1 LENLQ
6 GIIEL
11 GVALI
16 GALTSGLYIAI
27 SPCLFPLLP
36 LFLMNSLQA
45 SDSRKRSLL
54 VTSALVAGILVSVGF
69 YALIAL
75 TISSI
80 GLFIATSFRDLQL
93 VLGSV
98 ILFFGIVMISDRLR
112 NALRLSRLSMHGK
125 PSKPSNLNNV
135 FATGLG
141 YTLLAAPCAGP
152 AIVGLVG
159 IFGTLTNP
167 IFLLLAF
174 IMVAVIIAIPYFAI
188 ALVAGEARTTLAMS
202 ISNRA
207 RTIEIVTGVI
217 LVVLGL
223 FMILQH
229 PIFGLYVFF

>member
-1 LENLQ
+1 MQ
-6 GIIEL
+6 GIIEF
-11 GVALI
+11 GVPLI

-45 SDSRKRSLL
+45 SDSRKRSLV
-54 VTSALVAGILVSVGF
+54 VTSALVAGILISVGL
-69 YALIAL
+69 YALLAL
-75 TISSI
+75 TISSVGMI
-80 GLFIATSFRDLQL
+80 IVTSFRDLQL
-93 VLGSV
+93 ILGVV

-125 PSKPSNLNNV
+125 PSKPSNLVNV
-135 FATGLG
+135 FVTGLA

-159 IFGTLTNP
+159 IFGTISNP
-167 IFLLLAF
+167 LYLFLVFL
-174 IMVAVIIAIPYFAI
+174 MVAVIIAIPYFAI

-217 LVVLGL
+217 LVTLGL
-223 FMILQH
+223 IMILQH

>member
-1 LENLQ
+1 MQ
-6 GIIEL
+6 GILEL
-11 GVALI
+11 GVMLI

-45 SDSRKRSLL
+45 SDSRKRSLI

-69 YALIAL
+69 YALIAF

-80 GLFIATSFRDLQL
+80 GIFLASSFRDLQL
-93 VLGSV
+93 ILGFV
-98 ILFFGIVMISDRLR
+98 ILFFGVVMISDRLR
-112 NALRLSRLSMHGK
+112 NALHLSRLGMHGK
-125 PSKPSNLNNV
+125 PSKPSNLSQV
-135 FATGLG
+135 FVTGLA

-152 AIVGLVG
+152 AIIGLVG

-167 IFLLLAF
+167 FFLLLAF
-174 IMVAVIIAIPYFAI
+174 LMVAIIIAIPYFAI
-188 ALVAGEARTTLAMS
+188 ALVAGEARTGLAMS

-207 RTIEIVTGVI
+207 RTVEIVTGAI
-217 LVVLGL
+217 LVLLGL

-229 PIFGLYVFF
+229 PIFGLYLLF

>member
-1 LENLQ
+1 MQ

-11 GVALI
+11 GIMLV

-45 SDSRKRSLL
+45 SDSRRRSLL
-54 VTSALVAGILVSVGF
+54 VTSALVAGILVSVAF
-69 YALIAL
+69 YALIAF

-80 GLFIATSFRDLQL
+80 GMFLASSFRDLQL
-93 VLGSV
+93 ILGVV
-98 ILFFGIVMISDRLR
+98 ILFFGVVMLSDRLR

-125 PSKPSNLNNV
+125 PSKPSNLRNV
-135 FATGLG
+135 FVTGLA

-152 AIVGLVG
+152 AIIGLVG

-167 IFLLLAF
+167 LFLLLAF
-174 IMVAVIIAIPYFAI
+174 ALVAIVIAVPYFAI
-188 ALVAGEARTTLAMS
+188 ALVAGEARTGLAMS

-207 RTIEIVTGVI
+207 RTVEIVTGII
-217 LVVLGL
+217 LILLGL
-223 FMILQH
+223 FMILSH
-229 PIFGLYVFF
+229 PIFGLYVLF

>member
-1 LENLQ
+1 ML
-6 GIIEL
+6 
-11 GVALI
+11 V

-45 SDSRKRSLL
+45 SNSRKRSLL

-69 YALIAL
+69 YALIAF

-80 GLFIATSFRDLQL
+80 GIFLASSFRDLQL
-93 VLGSV
+93 ILGFI
-98 ILFFGIVMISDRLR
+98 ILFFGIVMISDKLR

-125 PSKPSNLNNV
+125 PSKPSNLGQV
-135 FATGLG
+135 FVTGLG

-152 AIVGLVG
+152 AIIGLVG

-167 IFLLLAF
+167 LFLLLAF
-174 IMVAVIIAIPYFAI
+174 VMVAVVIAVPYFAI
-188 ALVAGEARTTLAMS
+188 ALVAGEARTGLAIS

-217 LVVLGL
+217 LILLGL

-229 PIFGLYVFF
+229 PIFGLYQLF

>member
-1 LENLQ
+1 MQ

-54 VTSALVAGILVSVGF
+54 VTSALVTGILVSVGF

-80 GLFIATSFRDLQL
+80 GMFIMTTFRDLQL
-93 VLGSV
+93 VLGVV

-112 NALRLSRLSMHGK
+112 NALHLSRLSMHGK
-125 PSKPSNLNNV
+125 PSKPSNLVNV
-135 FATGLG
+135 FVTGLA

-159 IFGTLTNP
+159 IFGTISNP
-167 IFLLLAF
+167 FYLLLVF
-174 IMVAVIIAIPYFAI
+174 VMVAIIIAIPYFAI

-207 RTIEIVTGVI
+207 RTIELITGVI

-223 FMILQH
+223 YMILQH

>member
-1 LENLQ
+1 
-6 GIIEL
+6 
-11 GVALI
+11 
-16 GALTSGLYIAI
+16 
-27 SPCLFPLLP
+27 
-36 LFLMNSLQA
+36 
-45 SDSRKRSLL
+45 
-54 VTSALVAGILVSVGF
+54 
-69 YALIAL
+69 
-75 TISSI
+75 
-80 GLFIATSFRDLQL
+80 
-93 VLGSV
+93 
-98 ILFFGIVMISDRLR
+98 
-112 NALRLSRLSMHGK
+112 MHGK

-229 PIFGLYVFF
+229 PIFRLYVFF

>member
-1 LENLQ
+1 MQ
-6 GIIEL
+6 GLIEL
-11 GVALI
+11 GVTLV

-69 YALIAL
+69 YALIAF

-80 GLFIATSFRDLQL
+80 GIFIASSFRDLQL
-93 VLGSV
+93 ILGVV
-98 ILFFGIVMISDRLR
+98 ILFFGFVMLSDRLR

-125 PSKPSNLNNV
+125 PSRPSNLMQV

-159 IFGTLTNP
+159 IFGTVTNLL
-167 IFLLLAF
+167 FLILVF
-174 IMVAVIIAIPYFAI
+174 IMVAFIIAIPYFAI
-188 ALVAGEARTTLAMS
+188 ALVAGEARTSLAMS
-202 ISNRA
+202 ISAKA
-207 RTIEIVTGVI
+207 RTIEIITGII
-217 LVVLGL
+217 LIVLGL
-223 FMILQH
+223 YMILQH
-229 PIFGLYVFF
+229 PVFGLYLLF

>member
-1 LENLQ
+1 MQ

-11 GVALI
+11 GVVLI
-16 GALTSGLYIAI
+16 GAMTSGLYIAI

-69 YALIAL
+69 YALIAF

-80 GLFIATSFRDLQL
+80 GIFLASSFRDLQL
-93 VLGSV
+93 ILGS
-98 ILFFGIVMISDRLR
+98 IIFFFGIVMLSEKLR
-112 NALRLSRLSMHGK
+112 NVLHLSRLSMHGK
-125 PSKPSNLNNV
+125 PSKPSNLFQV
-135 FATGLG
+135 FGTGLA

-152 AIVGLVG
+152 AIIGLVG

-167 IFLLLAF
+167 LYLLLVFLLVSA
-174 IMVAVIIAIPYFAI
+174 IIAIPYFAI
-188 ALVAGEARTTLAMS
+188 ALVAGEARTSLAMS

-207 RTIEIVTGVI
+207 RTLEIVTGVI
-217 LVVLGL
+217 LILLGL

>member
-1 LENLQ
+1 MQ

-11 GVALI
+11 GIMLV

-45 SDSRKRSLL
+45 SNSRKRSLL

-69 YALIAL
+69 YALIAF

-80 GLFIATSFRDLQL
+80 GIFLASSFRDLQL
-93 VLGSV
+93 ILGFI
-98 ILFFGIVMISDRLR
+98 ILFFGIVMISDKLR

-125 PSKPSNLNNV
+125 PSKPSNLGQV
-135 FATGLG
+135 FVTGLG

-152 AIVGLVG
+152 AIIGLVG

-167 IFLLLAF
+167 LFLLLAF
-174 IMVAVIIAIPYFAI
+174 VMVAVVIAVPYFAI
-188 ALVAGEARTTLAMS
+188 ALVAGEARTGLAIS

-217 LVVLGL
+217 LILLGL

-229 PIFGLYVFF
+229 PIFGLYQLF

>member
-1 LENLQ
+1 MQ
-6 GIIEL
+6 GLIEL
-11 GVALI
+11 GVTLI

-69 YALIAL
+69 YALISF

-80 GLFIATSFRDLQL
+80 GMFLVSSFRDLQL
-93 VLGSV
+93 ILGIV
-98 ILFFGIVMISDRLR
+98 ILFFGVVMISDRLR
-112 NALRLSRLSMHGK
+112 NALRLSRLGMHGK
-125 PSKPSNLNNV
+125 PSKPSNLGQV
-135 FATGLG
+135 FVTGLA

-152 AIVGLVG
+152 AIIGLVG

-167 IFLLLAF
+167 FLLLLVFAL
-174 IMVAVIIAIPYFAI
+174 VAVIIAIPYFAI
-188 ALVAGEARTTLAMS
+188 ALVAGEARTSLAMS

-207 RTIEIVTGVI
+207 RTIEIVTGAI
-217 LVVLGL
+217 LILLGL
-223 FMILQH
+223 LMILQH
-229 PIFGLYVFF
+229 PVFGLYLLF

>member
-1 LENLQ
+1 MQ

-54 VTSALVAGILVSVGF
+54 VTSALVTGILVSVGF

-80 GLFIATSFRDLQL
+80 GMLIMTTFRDLQL
-93 VLGSV
+93 VLGVV

-112 NALRLSRLSMHGK
+112 NALHLSRLSMHGK
-125 PSKPSNLNNV
+125 PSKPSNLVNV
-135 FATGLG
+135 FVTGLA

-159 IFGTLTNP
+159 IFGTISNP
-167 IFLLLAF
+167 FYLLLVF
-174 IMVAVIIAIPYFAI
+174 VMVAIIIAIPYFAI

-207 RTIEIVTGVI
+207 RTIELITGVI

-223 FMILQH
+223 YMILQH

>member
-1 LENLQ
+1 MQ
-6 GIIEL
+6 GLLEL
-11 GVALI
+11 GVTLI

-45 SDSRKRSLL
+45 SDSRKRSLF
-54 VTSALVAGILVSVGF
+54 VTSALVAGILVSVAF
-69 YALIAL
+69 YALIAF

-80 GLFIATSFRDLQL
+80 GMFLATSFRDLQL

-98 ILFFGIVMISDRLR
+98 ILFFGVVMISDKLR

-125 PSKPSNLNNV
+125 PSKPSNLSQV
-135 FATGLG
+135 FLTGLG

-152 AIVGLVG
+152 AIIGLVG

-167 IFLLLAF
+167 LLLLLVFA
-174 IMVAVIIAIPYFAI
+174 MVSIIIAIPYFAI
-188 ALVAGEARTTLAMS
+188 ALVAGEARTGLAMS
-202 ISNRA
+202 ISNKA

-217 LVVLGL
+217 LIILGL

-229 PIFGLYVFF
+229 PIFGLYLLF

>member
-1 LENLQ
+1 MQ
-6 GIIEL
+6 GLIEL
-11 GVALI
+11 GVMLV

-69 YALIAL
+69 YALIAF

-80 GLFIATSFRDLQL
+80 GMFLASSFRDLQL
-93 VLGSV
+93 ILGSI

-112 NALRLSRLSMHGK
+112 DALRLSRLSMHGK
-125 PSKPSNLNNV
+125 PSKPSNLGQV
-135 FATGLG
+135 FVTGLG

-152 AIVGLVG
+152 AIIGLVG
-159 IFGTLTNP
+159 IFGTITNAF
-167 IFLLLAF
+167 FLILAF
-174 IMVAVIIAIPYFAI
+174 VMVAIIIAIPYFAI
-188 ALVAGEARTTLAMS
+188 ALVAGEARTGLAMT

-207 RTIEIVTGVI
+207 RTIEIITGVI
-217 LVVLGL
+217 LILLGL

-229 PIFGLYVFF
+229 PIFGLYLLF

>member
-1 LENLQ
+1 MQ
-6 GIIEL
+6 GLIEL
-11 GVALI
+11 GVTLI

-69 YALIAL
+69 YALLAF

-80 GLFIATSFRDLQL
+80 GMFIATSFWDLQL
-93 VLGSV
+93 VLGFV

-112 NALRLSRLSMHGK
+112 NTLRLSRLSMHGK
-125 PSKPSNLNNV
+125 PSKPSNLGQV
-135 FATGLG
+135 FLTGLG

-152 AIVGLVG
+152 AIIALVG
-159 IFGTLTNP
+159 IFGTITNP
-167 IFLLLAF
+167 LFLVLVFL
-174 IMVAVIIAIPYFAI
+174 MVSIIIAIPYFAI
-188 ALVAGEARTTLAMS
+188 ALVAGEARTALAMS
-202 ISNRA
+202 ISNRT
-207 RTIEIVTGVI
+207 RTVEIVTGVI
-217 LVVLGL
+217 LIILGL

-229 PIFGLYVFF
+229 PIFGLYLLF

>member
-1 LENLQ
+1 MQ